1 MVLCE
6 IRLDGAFEDIR
17 VRYCSQLKLSQFFR
31 VDIVP
36 LFELGHRPTLAFC
49 SVVMDTN
56 PEENPEKRLQIMVEV
71 VFLSQKKTNSHK
83 SPGPRLTSRSRRPFS
98 LLLDGKVQ
106 VNQKRWPGSVFFV
119 IVDNQIASGNVTL

>member
-1 MVLCE
+1 
-6 IRLDGAFEDIR
+6 
-17 VRYCSQLKLSQFFR
+17 
-31 VDIVP
+31 
-36 LFELGHRPTLAFC
+36 
-49 SVVMDTN
+49 MDTN

-71 VFLSQKKTNSHK
+71 VSLPQKKTNSHK

-119 IVDNQIASGNVTL
+119 IVDNQIASGDVTL